1 MYVRSDKM
9 ASEGTLI
16 VYAFLANESIP
27 VEKAVVTVT
36 AADGDKTELL
46 GVRLT
51 NSSGRTEPIKIST
64 PDVEYSLEPQNTEV
78 PFTSV
83 DVRVDHP
90 AAYTVATRNVQ
101 IFPGQVS
108 LENVRLIPL
117 EDNVSQDNKTEYVD
131 ITPQNL

>member
-1 MYVRSDKM
+1 M
-9 ASEGTLI
+9 ANEGTLI

-36 AADGDKTELL
+36 TANGDKTELI
-46 GVRLT
+46 GIRLT
-51 NSSGRTEPIKIST
+51 DENGRTAPIKIT
-64 PDVEYSLEPQNTEV
+64 APDIEYSLEPQNTEI

-90 AAYTVATRNVQ
+90 AVYTVITRNVQ
-101 IFPGQVS
+101 IFPGEVS